1 MNSTANS
8 TKPLSPKELFLAEL
22 EPLRPYKADL
32 SSYIAIGAYREA
44 VLPLEKRARLL
55 KLAQRTESYRVL
67 ATLGTNVYLI

>member
-8 TKPLSPKELFLAEL
+8 TKHLSPKQLFLTEL

-44 VLPLEKRARLL
+44 MLPLEKQ
-55 KLAQRTESYRVL
+55 AQL
-67 ATLGTNVYLI
+67 